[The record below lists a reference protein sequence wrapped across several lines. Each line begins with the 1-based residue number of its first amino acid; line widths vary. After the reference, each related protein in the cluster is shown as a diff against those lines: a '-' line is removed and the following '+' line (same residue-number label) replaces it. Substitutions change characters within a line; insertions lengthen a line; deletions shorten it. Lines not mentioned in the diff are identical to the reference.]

1 MPFAKV
7 NQECQSFLDSFI
19 AGLFL
24 RRIANPFGAT
34 CFYFLNIKA
43 WSNKAI
49 HIKIIGAK
57 RQVSGMSC
65 ELKSSH
71 SFLKTT

>member
-19 AGLFL
+19 AGLSL
-24 RRIANPFGAT
+24 RGIANLFGGT

-43 WSNKAI
+43 WGNKPCRYKNRSKAATKW
-49 HIKIIGAK
+49 HG
-57 RQVSGMSC
+57 
-65 ELKSSH
+65 
-71 SFLKTT
+71 F